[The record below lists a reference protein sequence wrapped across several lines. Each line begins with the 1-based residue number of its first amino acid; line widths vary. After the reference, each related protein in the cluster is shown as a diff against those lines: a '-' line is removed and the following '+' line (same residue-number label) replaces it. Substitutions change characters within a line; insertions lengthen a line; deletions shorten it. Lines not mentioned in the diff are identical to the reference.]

1 MNLFYL
7 YALAQLSIMKKLAF
21 ILITLFIVSCST
33 EGKQEEVVREL
44 AKKDAIEKLQLPEG
58 TMFNNENIEITESE
72 SSEAFKEI
80 SYLVN
85 VTVKSQDT
93 EGNEIIKTHTF
104 NYKKIGEGGLSPADY
119 ELISFE

>member
-1 MNLFYL
+1 
-7 YALAQLSIMKKLAF
+7 MKKLAF
-21 ILITLFIVSCST
+21 ILITLLIVSCST

-58 TMFNNENIEITESE
+58 TTFNNESIEVTEAE
-72 SSEAFKEI
+72 SGEAFVGV
-80 SYLVN
+80 SYLVK
-85 VTVKSQDT
+85 VTVKSQDR

-104 NYKKIGEGGLSPADY
+104 NYKKIGEGGLSPQDY

>member
-1 MNLFYL
+1 
-7 YALAQLSIMKKLAF
+7 MKKLAF
-21 ILITLFIVSCST
+21 ILITLLIVSCST

-58 TMFNNENIEITESE
+58 TTFNNENIEVTEGERGEGSLGVN
-72 SSEAFKEI
+72 
-80 SYLVN
+80 YLVK
-85 VTVKSQDT
+85 VTVKSQDR

-104 NYKKIGEGGLSPADY
+104 NYKKIGEGGLSPKDY